1 MKKKSSGVVDFVHV
15 VHVTY
20 AFANCI
26 GLTHVHL
33 GKSVETIGENV
44 FLNSDS
50 LTSITVDEENPYFM
64 VDDGVLY
71 SKDKRELLYCPK
83 NFSGIY
89 RVAEEVKRIGKSA
102 F

>member
-1 MKKKSSGVVDFVHV
+1 MKNRFFLLLQNTKYKEVYYEKSSGVVDFVHV
-15 VHVTY
+15 VNVTY

-50 LTSITVDEENPYFM
+50 LTSITVDEETPYFM
-64 VDDGVLY
+64 VEEGVLY
-71 SKDKRELLYCPK
+71 S
-83 NFSGIY
+83 
-89 RVAEEVKRIGKSA
+89 
-102 F
+102 

>member
-1 MKKKSSGVVDFVHV
+1 M
-15 VHVTY
+15 
-20 AFANCI
+20 
-26 GLTHVHL
+26 
-33 GKSVETIGENV
+33 
-44 FLNSDS
+44 NSDS

-102 F
+102 FRNCNQ